1 MINVHQSLTRWLTT
15 PTVLAQWPIAPR
27 WHLALKQVRMLLVLA
42 AYSLAW
48 FWFGGQTLPVASAS
62 APPAAGALAAVAT
75 QPAPAPDT
83 VTPEVAATEVL
94 PPEDAAGLRID
105 TFRISAVYGYPNRLR
120 YELALSNKGRK
131 LVGRLQFVM
140 VGEQN
145 GELSEI
151 PLVQPST
158 SSDAQATNTKPTD
171 TKARVEVAHLL
182 NTRGYLDLP
191 EGYVVHKVMVQVVEG
206 SQPRVAQVA
215 PMWPT

>member
-1 MINVHQSLTRWLTT
+1 MISSHTPLSRWLTT
-15 PTVLAQWPIAPR
+15 PTVLAEWPIASR
-27 WHLALKQVRMLLVLA
+27 WQLALRHTRMLLVLA

-48 FWFGGQTLPVASAS
+48 FWCGTQTLTQASAS
-62 APPAAGALAAVAT
+62 GVPPALGVTAPLTPADAGNTGAEPAGVAVN
-75 QPAPAPDT
+75 DT
-83 VTPEVAATEVL
+83 L

-131 LVGRLQFVM
+131 LVGQLQFLM

-151 PLVQPST
+151 PLAQPAAPA
-158 SSDAQATNTKPTD
+158 DAKRTDAKP
-171 TKARVEVAHLL
+171 RIEVAHLL

-191 EGYVVHKVMVQVVEG
+191 EGYVVHKVVVQVVEG
-206 SQPRVAQVA
+206 TRPRVAQVA